1 MEYTVEN
8 TPVEIKGAI
17 NRIEEYV
24 NTSEKF
30 DEETRTILTSLINCA
45 LLESSAKAMAQLTY
59 DLMGVDKDKILEN
72 TLEFYQDKIDKDIHD
87 YQNKNIFK
95 IINGGLSESD

>member
-30 DEETRTILTSLINCA
+30 DEETRTILTSLISCA
-45 LLESSAKAMAQLTY
+45 LLESSAKSMAQVTY

-72 TLEFYQDKIDKDIHD
+72 TLEFYQDKIDKGTSV
-87 YQNKNIFK
+87 YQKKNIFK